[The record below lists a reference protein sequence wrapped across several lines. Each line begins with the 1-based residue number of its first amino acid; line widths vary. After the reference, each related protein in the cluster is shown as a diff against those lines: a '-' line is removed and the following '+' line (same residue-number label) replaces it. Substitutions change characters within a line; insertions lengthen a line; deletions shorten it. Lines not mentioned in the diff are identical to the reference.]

1 MLAKF
6 SVSNFKNFKEP
17 IEFTLDQPG
26 KFKYNSECISD
37 GIVGKAILYGKNATG
52 KSKIRLFKMS
62 LRRNTRLFFFMHIV
76 YHKYD

>member
-52 KSKIRLFKMS
+52 KSNLGHGAGILGHSMTEMKAAGA
-62 LRRNTRLFFFMHIV
+62 
-76 YHKYD
+76 